1 MKLSLAVLLLV
12 GQKAEAKT
20 LRNSMLLMDSEEDLN
35 DFVDYNQRLLM
46 IDQNQNQKKWDTQI
60 LSVMDEKAYV
70 SDVKNILTT

>member
-20 LRNSMLLMDSEEDLN
+20 LRNYMLLKDSEEDLN

-46 IDQNQNQKKWDTQI
+46 IDQN
-60 LSVMDEKAYV
+60 
-70 SDVKNILTT
+70 

>member
-12 GQKAEAKT
+12 GQKAETKT

-60 LSVMDEKAYV
+60 LSVIDEKAYV